1 METACDNSGTQTSA
15 AVAADLTLF
24 VGDFDDVMTTSLML
38 AVALCSVLVG
48 V

>member
-1 METACDNSGTQTSA
+1 METACDNLGTQTFA

-24 VGDFDDVMTTSLML
+24 VADSDDVMTTSLTL
-38 AVALCSVLVG
+38 AVALCSVLVD